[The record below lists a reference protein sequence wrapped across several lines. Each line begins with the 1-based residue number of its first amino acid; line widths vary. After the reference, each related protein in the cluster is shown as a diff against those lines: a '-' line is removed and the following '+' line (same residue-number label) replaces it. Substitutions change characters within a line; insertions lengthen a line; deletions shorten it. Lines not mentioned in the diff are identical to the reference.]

1 MAEVNPFVLMR
12 LGQSAYELNKDNSK
26 EYLLKAYML
35 EGEAIFEDQDNKYL
49 ESIRNLIEG
58 K

>member
-1 MAEVNPFVLMR
+1 MDEANPFVLMR

-49 ESIRNLIEG
+49 ESIRNLIDG